1 MLDVTTLS
9 LIVRMVTLGLDDEVM
24 TISMIVQ
31 IVMMMAT
38 MITFCWE
45 SCTLAM
51 TTHNNPTLE
60 WFLLDIFNI

>member
-1 MLDVTTLS
+1 MLDVTTLG
-9 LIVRMVTLGLDDEVM
+9 LLVGMVTLGLDDDVM

-31 IVMMMAT
+31 IVMMMAMMMT
-38 MITFCWE
+38 LSWE

-51 TTHNNPTLE
+51 TTHSNPTLE